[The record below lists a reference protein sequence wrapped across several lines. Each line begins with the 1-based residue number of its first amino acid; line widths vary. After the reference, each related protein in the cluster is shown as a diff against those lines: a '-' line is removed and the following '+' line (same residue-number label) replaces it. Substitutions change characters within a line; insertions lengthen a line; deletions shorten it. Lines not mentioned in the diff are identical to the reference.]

1 MAHDE
6 LEDFILNN
14 RENFDDEVPADNLW
28 DRIETS
34 ISVGDE
40 DKDLLE
46 NFVFTNRDDFDDTT
60 PPPRL
65 EGRVF
70 AALNAE
76 MELAGAT
83 PAAPL
88 KVAHRR
94 RRIGSIMGIA
104 ATLLLLLSAAFTL
117 GNSRGY
123 RSAESDLVALELERI
138 NPDMAEAEQ
147 FYQKE
152 INAQFTKVK
161 SSTDDPQLMQDL
173 EAIDVATKEIR
184 TALLEVPVSQRADLV
199 NQLIETYRTKL
210 DILIKVQQHLP
221 SNDKASTTQTETNE
235 L

>member
-14 RENFDDEVPADNLW
+14 RESFDDEVPADSLW
-28 DRIETS
+28 ERIETAITS
-34 ISVGDE
+34 GD
-40 DKDLLE
+40 DDSDPLE
-46 NFVFTNRDDFDDTT
+46 AFVLNNRDDFDDTT

-76 MELAGAT
+76 MEPAGAT

-88 KVAHRR
+88 TVAHRR

-104 ATLLLLLSAAFTL
+104 ATLLLLLAAAFTL
-117 GNSRGY
+117 GNGVGY
-123 RSAESDLVALELERI
+123 RAAEADLVALELERI
-138 NPDMAEAEQ
+138 DPDMADAEQ
-147 FYQKE
+147 FYRKE
-152 INAQFTKVK
+152 IDAQFTKVT
-161 SSTDDPQLMQDL
+161 SSTDDPQLLQDL
-173 EAIDVATKEIR
+173 EAIDAATQEIR
-184 TALLEVPVSQRADLV
+184 QSLLEVPVSQRPDLV
-199 NQLIETYRTKL
+199 NELIETYRTKL

-221 SNDKASTTQTETNE
+221 SSAKAPTTQIETNE

>member
-14 RENFDDEVPADNLW
+14 RENFDDEDPTDSLW
-28 DRIETS
+28 DRIETA
-34 ISVGDE
+34 ITTGDDDRDPLE
-40 DKDLLE
+40 D
-46 NFVFTNRDDFDDTT
+46 FVLTNRDSFDDTT

-65 EGRVF
+65 EGRIF

-88 KVAHRR
+88 TVVHRR
-94 RRIGSIMGIA
+94 RRIGTFLGIA
-104 ATLLLLLSAAFTL
+104 ATLLLLLAAAFTL
-117 GNSRGY
+117 GNNRGY
-123 RSAESDLVALELERI
+123 RTAEADLVAQELERI
-138 NPDMAEAEQ
+138 DPDMAEAEQ
-147 FYQKE
+147 FYRNE
-152 INAQFTKVK
+152 IKAQFTKVT
-161 SSTDDPQLMQDL
+161 SSTNDPQLLQDL
-173 EAIDVATKEIR
+173 EAIDEATQEIR
-184 TALLEVPVSQRADLV
+184 NALLEVPVSQRPDLV

-221 SNDKASTTQTETNE
+221 PSAKAPTTQTETNE

>member
-14 RENFDDEVPADNLW
+14 RDSFDDEAPTDNLW
-28 DRIETS
+28 SRIETS
-34 ISVGDE
+34 ISAGDD

-46 NFVFTNRDDFDDTT
+46 DFVFVNRDDFDDTT

-88 KVAHRR
+88 TVAHRR
-94 RRIGSIMGIA
+94 RRIGTIMGIA
-104 ATLLLLLSAAFTL
+104 ASLLLLLTAAFSL
-117 GNSRGY
+117 GNNRGY
-123 RSAESDLVALELERI
+123 RAAEADLVALELERI
-138 NPDMAEAEQ
+138 DPDMAEAEK

-152 INAQFTKVK
+152 INARFTKVEA
-161 SSTDDPQLMQDL
+161 STDDPQLIQDL
-173 EAIDVATKEIR
+173 EAIDKATEEIR
-184 TALLEVPVSQRADLV
+184 TALLEVPVSQRPDLV
-199 NQLIETYRTKL
+199 NELIETYRTKL

-221 SNDKASTTQTETNE
+221 SNDKASTTQIETDE